1 MPGENPKAQSRNAYT
16 TFTLTRVEDVQ
27 VGVAFTRYQTRFFQ
41 GKYGNLDANVISYG
55 PCQTPTLNF
64 AVEQHQ
70 RIASFVPEP
79 FWAVAGSCVRSSGQR
94 IPLEWSRQRVFK
106 QDVGRLLLAR
116 VRVSSTVAAQSIGP
130 LEHVCWVRKGY
141 LLGS

>member
-1 MPGENPKAQSRNAYT
+1 M
-16 TFTLTRVEDVQ
+16 Q

-70 RIASFVPEP
+70 RIVSFVPEP
-79 FWAVAGSCVRSSGQR
+79 FWAVDVSCVRSSGQR

-106 QDVGRLLLAR
+106 QDVGRLLQAR
-116 VRVSSTVAAQSIGP
+116 VCSSETVRAGMHCVAWQ
-130 LEHVCWVRKGY
+130 VDVRG
-141 LLGS
+141 LLSSQEKEGSASCPE

>member
-1 MPGENPKAQSRNAYT
+1 LIFSHNTSQGDVVYC
-16 TFTLTRVEDVQ
+16 VQ

-70 RIASFVPEP
+70 RIVNFVPELY
-79 FWAVAGSCVRSSGQR
+79 WAVAVSCTRSSGHR
-94 IPLEWSRQRVFK
+94 ISLQWSRGRVFK
-106 QDVGRLLLAR
+106 QDVGQLLRARVWRPPFMRSLPLMLLL
-116 VRVSSTVAAQSIGP
+116 V
-130 LEHVCWVRKGY
+130 
-141 LLGS
+141 

>member
-1 MPGENPKAQSRNAYT
+1 M
-16 TFTLTRVEDVQ
+16 Q

-70 RIASFVPEP
+70 RIVSFVPELY
-79 FWAVAGSCVRSSGQR
+79 WAVAVSCVRKSGQR
-94 IPLEWSRQRVFK
+94 ISLEWSRGRVFK
-106 QDVGRLLLAR
+106 QDVGQLLRAR
-116 VRVSSTVAAQSIGP
+116 VRFPESITSPP
-130 LEHVCWVRKGY
+130 LMY
-141 LLGS
+141 LLM